1 MDIEVL
7 GNAEG
12 PLLPWTP
19 AGQCRAEVGCYLS
32 SVASGLLLSTLT
44 SHSLRTVGTGS
55 SEERR

>member
-1 MDIEVL
+1 MDIKVL

-12 PLLPWTP
+12 PLLPRTP
-19 AGQCRAEVGCYLS
+19 AAQRRVEVGHYLS
-32 SVASGLLLSTLT
+32 SAVSESLLSTLT